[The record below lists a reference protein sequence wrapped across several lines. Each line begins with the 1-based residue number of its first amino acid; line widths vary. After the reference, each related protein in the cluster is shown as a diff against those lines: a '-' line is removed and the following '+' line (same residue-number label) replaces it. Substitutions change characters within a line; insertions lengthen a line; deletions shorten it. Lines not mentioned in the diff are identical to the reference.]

1 MIPQLR
7 AEIIKVRSTR
17 TTLGLVLGMVAIIL
31 LFVILTA
38 LLTSVGEMSQR
49 EQQRSLFS
57 IGSFAGLFAAL
68 AGIML
73 VTGEYRFGTIRPTY
87 LFTPKRSIVLV
98 AKVAAMLV
106 AGFVFALV
114 GEILSVG
121 IGGGILD
128 ERGISIALSHHD
140 YVLLTIGTLIG
151 TALWGGIGVGLG
163 MIVRNQVGAI
173 IGLLAWGFVIQNLLF
188 ALAPTV
194 GRWTPD
200 QAQNG
205 LMGLTDAHLLDPGV
219 GGVVLLAWTIAIC
232 IGGAVLAARRDVS

>member
-1 MIPQLR
+1 MIPQIR

-17 TTLGLVLGMVAIIL
+17 TTLGLVLGMIAIIL

-38 LLTSVGEMSQR
+38 WLTSVGEMSGR
-49 EQQRSLFS
+49 EQQRNLFA

-87 LFTPKRSIVLV
+87 LFTPKRSLVLV
-98 AKVAAMLV
+98 AKVVAALI

-121 IGGGILD
+121 VGGVILD
-128 ERGISIALSHHD
+128 ERGISVALSHHD
-140 YVLLTIGTLIG
+140 YTLITIGTLIG

-173 IGLLAWGFVIQNLLF
+173 IGILAWGFVIQNLLF
-188 ALAPTV
+188 NLVPSV

-219 GGVVLLAWTIAIC
+219 GGATLVFWTIVIC
-232 IGGAVLAARRDVS
+232 AAGAVMAARRDVD

>member
-1 MIPQLR
+1 VIAQLR

-17 TTLGLVLGMVAIIL
+17 TTLGLVLGMIAIIL

-38 LLTSVGEMSQR
+38 LLTSVGEMSGR
-49 EQQRSLFS
+49 EQQRNLFS

-87 LFTPKRSIVLV
+87 LFTPKRSLVLV
-98 AKVAAMLV
+98 AKVVAALI

-121 IGGGILD
+121 VGGVILD
-128 ERGISIALSHHD
+128 ERGISVALSHHD
-140 YVLLTIGTLIG
+140 YTLITIGTLIG

-173 IGLLAWGFVIQNLLF
+173 IGILAWGFVIQNLLF
-188 ALAPTV
+188 NLVPSV

-219 GGVVLLAWTIAIC
+219 GGATLVFWTIVIC
-232 IGGAVLAARRDVS
+232 AAGAVMAARRDVN

>member
-1 MIPQLR
+1 VIPQIR

-17 TTLGLVLGMVAIIL
+17 TTLGLVLGMIAIIL

-38 LLTSVGEMSQR
+38 WLTSVGEMSGR
-49 EQQRSLFS
+49 EQQRNLFA

-87 LFTPKRSIVLV
+87 LFTPKRSLVLV
-98 AKVAAMLV
+98 AKVVAALI

-121 IGGGILD
+121 VGGVILD
-128 ERGISIALSHHD
+128 ERGISVALSHHD
-140 YVLLTIGTLIG
+140 YTLITIGTLIG

-173 IGLLAWGFVIQNLLF
+173 IGILAWGSVIQNLLF
-188 ALAPTV
+188 NLVPSV

-219 GGVVLLAWTIAIC
+219 GGATLVFWTVVIC
-232 IGGAVLAARRDVS
+232 AAGAVMAARRDVN

>member
-1 MIPQLR
+1 VIPQIR

-17 TTLGLVLGMVAIIL
+17 TTLGLVLGMIAIIL

-38 LLTSVGEMSQR
+38 WLTSVGEMSGR
-49 EQQRSLFS
+49 EQQRNLFA

-87 LFTPKRSIVLV
+87 LFTPKRSLVLV
-98 AKVAAMLV
+98 AKVVAALI

-121 IGGGILD
+121 VGGVILD
-128 ERGISIALSHHD
+128 ERGISVALSHHD
-140 YVLLTIGTLIG
+140 YTLITIGTLIG

-173 IGLLAWGFVIQNLLF
+173 IGILAWGFVIQNLLF
-188 ALAPTV
+188 NLVPSV

-219 GGVVLLAWTIAIC
+219 GGATLVFWTIVIC
-232 IGGAVLAARRDVS
+232 AAGAVMAARRDVN

>member
-1 MIPQLR
+1 MIPQIR

-17 TTLGLVLGMVAIIL
+17 TTLGLVLGMIAIIL

-38 LLTSVGEMSQR
+38 WLTASGDMSQR
-49 EQQRSLFS
+49 EQQRNLFA

-87 LFTPKRSIVLV
+87 LFTPKRSLVLV
-98 AKVAAMLV
+98 AKVVAALI

-121 IGGGILD
+121 VGGVILD
-128 ERGISIALSHHD
+128 ERGISVALSHHD
-140 YVLLTIGTLIG
+140 YTLITIGTLIG

-173 IGLLAWGFVIQNLLF
+173 IGILAWGFVIQNLLF
-188 ALAPTV
+188 NLVPSV

-219 GGVVLLAWTIAIC
+219 GGATLVFWTVVIC
-232 IGGAVLAARRDVS
+232 AAGAVMAARRDVN

>member
-1 MIPQLR
+1 VIPQIR

-17 TTLGLVLGMVAIIL
+17 TTLGLVLGMIAIIL

-38 LLTSVGEMSQR
+38 WLTSVGEMSGR
-49 EQQRSLFS
+49 EQQRNLFA

-87 LFTPKRSIVLV
+87 LFTPKRSLVLV
-98 AKVAAMLV
+98 AKVVAALI

-121 IGGGILD
+121 VGGVILD
-128 ERGISIALSHHD
+128 ERGISVVLSHHD
-140 YVLLTIGTLIG
+140 YTLITIGTLIG

-173 IGLLAWGFVIQNLLF
+173 IGILAWGFVIQNLLF
-188 ALAPTV
+188 NLVPSV

-219 GGVVLLAWTIAIC
+219 GGATLVFWTVVIC
-232 IGGAVLAARRDVS
+232 AAGAVMAARRDVN